1 MTEPGGLSAPQLRA
15 LLDILVHHE
24 TYAEAQSFQ
33 SPQAIEQYGWPFVD
47 RGKDGRPAK
56 PHDLSS
62 SPLLQLL
69 LTRLILRAPAARDLS
84 AEFWPVKFKGIMKRF
99 GDADLS
105 DSYDKGTLGTR
116 KRLATAA
123 SVVHAAVTRGLLSGV
138 SCDHLPNLHGQYDR
152 AKAQDL
158 ADSWR
163 DCICHLVYGNLIH
176 EIFDQLARTNDLEA
190 HSPALKGAV
199 EYASL
204 HIATFLHQV
213 FVLSPEGPYL
223 LKLIENI
230 HRLVPYTMI
239 GQTLRVGNAASM
251 INGMSRLFLSKV
263 SIGAISNWMGLTSN
277 AADGMNLM
285 QRIISLVLEWDA
297 AEFRKL
303 ADKIKSD
310 KDSIS
315 NDHMGVIDKH
325 LASDRLQRKAVQK
338 KSMEDQISIIIAIF
352 ESTNTQL
359 AESLTDR
366 QHALCLDYYAAK
378 LAIRDRERIVDV
390 LCNSAPDLT
399 TAIVLEALGALD
411 PMIRVVHK
419 NVDLRK
425 HLNAI
430 ETFVTD
436 FIKTTKPKTN
446 ENSSESRMLTVEDF
460 VGLIARNRHLLW
472 AYLHDFCGGCPD
484 LRDIWRDW
492 MTEYAFGLL
501 IFRSA
506 NSFVILAIKLFRQQ
520 SNAEA
525 DEEPF
530 TPDVKPRLRVAFSNL
545 AEDQRNAVLEKLDAH
560 SKHLATL
567 EELSEQK
574 MQKIID
580 AAHGSSPTSGGDMP
594 GPGIFA
600 SRWQALLDETLITP
614 SQPNGPLR
622 SGKDVKGIRAARKTD
637 EQGSPEVLDTKTA
650 TSERYESTRT
660 IPPDVSVVIDTLG
673 PEFRRMVANI
683 AQDGLPK
690 P

>member
-1 MTEPGGLSAPQLRA
+1 MTEPGGLTAPQLCS

-24 TYAEAQSFQ
+24 TYAEVQSFQ
-33 SPQAIEQYGWPFVD
+33 SPEAIEQYGWPFVG
-47 RGKDGRPAK
+47 RRNNGRPAK

-69 LTRLILRAPAARDLS
+69 LTRLILGAPAVRDLS
-84 AEFWPVKFKGIMKRF
+84 TEFWPVKFKGIMKRL

-123 SVVHAAVTRGLLSGV
+123 SVVHEAVTRGLLSGV
-138 SCDHLPNLHGQYDR
+138 SCDHLPDLHRQYDR
-152 AKAQDL
+152 RKAKGL
-158 ADSWR
+158 ANAWR
-163 DCICHLVYGNLIH
+163 DCIFHLVYGNLIN

-223 LKLIENI
+223 LKLIENV
-230 HRLVPYTMI
+230 HRLIPYTMI

-251 INGMSRLFLSKV
+251 INGISRLFLSKV
-263 SIGAISNWMGLTSN
+263 SMGAISNWIGLTSN
-277 AADGMNLM
+277 AADGMNL
-285 QRIISLVLEWDA
+285 ILDWDA

-310 KDSIS
+310 KDNIS
-315 NDHMGVIDKH
+315 NEHMGAIDKH
-325 LASDRLQRKAVQK
+325 LATDRLQRKAVQK
-338 KSMEDQISIIIAIF
+338 KSIQEQKSIIVVIF

-359 AESLTDR
+359 VESLTDR

-378 LAIRDRERIVDV
+378 LAIRDRDRIVDV

-411 PMIRVVHK
+411 PMIRAVHK

-436 FIKTTKPKTN
+436 FIKTTKPKTQ
-446 ENSSESRMLTVEDF
+446 ENSSRSSMLTVEDF
-460 VGLIARNRHLLW
+460 VGLIARNRHLFW

-492 MTEYAFGLL
+492 MKD
-501 IFRSA
+501 
-506 NSFVILAIKLFRQQ
+506 AIKLFRQQ
-520 SNAEA
+520 SNVEL
-525 DEEPF
+525 DEESF
-530 TPDVKPRLRVAFSNL
+530 IPDIGPRLHDAFINL
-545 AEDQRNAVLEKLDAH
+545 ADDQRNAVLEKLDAH

-567 EELSEQK
+567 GKLSEQK

-580 AAHGSSPTSGGDMP
+580 AAHGSSQPNTGHIP

-622 SGKDVKGIRAARKTD
+622 SGKDVKDIRAARKTD
-637 EQGSPEVLDTKTA
+637 EQGSSEVLNTKIA
-650 TSERYESTRT
+650 TSERDESTKT
-660 IPPDVSVVIDTLG
+660 VPPDVSVVIDTLG
-673 PEFRRMVANI
+673 PEFRRMVASI

-690 P
+690 T